1 VSSPASERHL
11 GELAAAVTDGTL
23 GHHARDRALAHLASC
38 PACRAEVEAQRRLKN
53 MLGGMGM
60 PEAPSSLADR
70 LRAIPDANPGDDND
84 PGYGT
89 HAGFSLPDVR
99 MQATF
104 RTAPVRDRRQDRR
117 HTFGAARRTAI
128 FGATGGFAAF
138 AVSMGVVAAVG
149 APEQGDVVRPP
160 VMAYTVEHSRS
171 ANLLP
176 GGDPAVNL
184 DPATFDSRGGR

>member
-1 VSSPASERHL
+1 MSSPASERHL

-53 MLGGMGM
+53 MLGGLGG
-60 PEAPSSLADR
+60 PEAPSGLADR
-70 LRAIPDANPGDDND
+70 LRAIPDANPGDDDD
-84 PGYGT
+84 PGYGG

-104 RTAPVRDRRQDRR
+104 RTVPVRDRRHRP
-117 HTFGAARRTAI
+117 GPVRRTVVV
-128 FGATGGFAAF
+128 GATGGFAAF

-149 APEQGDVVRPP
+149 APEQADIVRPP

-184 DPATFDSRGGR
+184 DPAAFDSRGGR

>member
-1 VSSPASERHL
+1 MSSPASERHL

-84 PGYGT
+84 SGYGT

-104 RTAPVRDRRQDRR
+104 RTAQVRDRRHRS
-117 HTFGAARRTAI
+117 GPARTVI